1 MTPAMRALLDCLP
14 HAPGYTWNWAGLEDM
29 APLSDWLRSMAQT
42 PQNPLWHGEGDV
54 WAHTRLVCE
63 ALASLPDFRA
73 MPPRTGDALALA
85 ALLHDIG
92 KVKTTKLED
101 GAWVSPKHGPV
112 GAKLARR
119 LLWRDFGLC
128 GTPEAQRL
136 REAACL
142 LIRYHT
148 RPPHLIEG
156 DEIAATVLRL
166 AANSELAPDF
176 TLRGLCLLAQADR
189 LGSVADDNQEFLDRI
204 DLARELIA
212 GEDCM
217 DGPYPFGSPRTQ
229 RALFKGGSVWRDQAL
244 YDDSWG
250 EVILMCGLPG
260 TGKDAWIRAKC
271 PGLPVIS
278 LDDVR
283 LELDVTPTQ
292 SQGQVVQAARE
303 RARALLRQRQ
313 PFVWNA
319 TSLTALRAQQ
329 VGLFEDYGARVR
341 VVFLE
346 TAWDENLR
354 RNAGRRDAVPEDVID
369 GMLARLEPPERW
381 EAQAVE
387 WLCV

>member
-1 MTPAMRALLDCLP
+1 MD
-14 HAPGYTWNWAGLEDM
+14 YTIIKY
-29 APLSDWLRSMAQT
+29 P
-42 PQNPLWHGEGDV
+42 
-54 WAHTRLVCE
+54 
-63 ALASLPDFRA
+63 
-73 MPPRTGDALALA
+73 
-85 ALLHDIG
+85 
-92 KVKTTKLED
+92 
-101 GAWVSPKHGPV
+101 
-112 GAKLARR
+112 ARR
-119 LLWRDFGLC
+119 AITGRLPVCSAAVLAEGEFARMEDVLKYLGDSSYITADHILHLRTAAEREGQDPERVCRETDHRRTMEGLYIKV
-128 GTPEAQRL
+128 E
-136 REAACL
+136 EAACL

-166 AANSELAPDF
+166 AANGELAPDF

-244 YDDSWG
+244 FDDSWG

-260 TGKDAWIRAKC
+260 TGKDAWIRASC
-271 PGLPVIS
+271 PGLPVVS

-319 TSLTALRAQQ
+319 TSLTALRTQQ